1 MGKRLLQQQ
10 FVPAP
15 RLVGVEPNPGP
26 PKSKRLSEEER
37 WRVVHYSTLEHLS
50 IRRIAQ
56 KMQISKTTVAQLLKK
71 FQQTGLVSDLARTG
85 RKRKISEQEEN
96 KIVKKAKKEKPAS
109 EIAQELSQES
119 KNEVSVS
126 TVRRILHKHNLRWLV
141 KQKVEALSEVNKA
154 KRLDYALEMQVQLEA
169 CFILR

>member
-1 MGKRLLQQQ
+1 MPLSDYNALCQPYCRYLDLAAWQITTRLLGPEKVEKRLLQQQ

-96 KIVKKAKKEKPAS
+96 RIVKKAKKEKPAS

-119 KNEVSVS
+119 KNGSFCGYS
-126 TVRRILHKHNLRWLV
+126 
-141 KQKVEALSEVNKA
+141 
-154 KRLDYALEMQVQLEA
+154 
-169 CFILR
+169 

>member
-1 MGKRLLQQQ
+1 
-10 FVPAP
+10 
-15 RLVGVEPNPGP
+15 
-26 PKSKRLSEEER
+26 
-37 WRVVHYSTLEHLS
+37 
-50 IRRIAQ
+50 
-56 KMQISKTTVAQLLKK
+56 MQISKTTVAQLLKK

-109 EIAQELSQES
+109 EIARELSQES
-119 KNEVSVS
+119 KNEVSVD

-154 KRLDYALEMQVQLEA
+154 KRLDYALE
-169 CFILR
+169 